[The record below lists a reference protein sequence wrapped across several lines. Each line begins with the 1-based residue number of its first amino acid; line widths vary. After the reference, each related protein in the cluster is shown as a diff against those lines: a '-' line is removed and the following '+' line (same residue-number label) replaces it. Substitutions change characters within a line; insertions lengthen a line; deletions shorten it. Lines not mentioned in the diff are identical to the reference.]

1 MADELGDG
9 GLFEVALGQC
19 ADAHFGRPKPP
30 GGQTFRVFDPDQ
42 GLLLP
47 PSLDDWLPAEH
58 LARFIAELV
67 DEHVDLVRIRAAY
80 TEGRG
85 APPDDPRPMVR
96 ILLYG
101 YITGVRSS
109 RVIERKCVDD
119 VAFRWLA
126 AGSAPDY
133 RAIARFRKRHLSALG
148 HLFVQALALCQ
159 TAGMVRLGRVA
170 LDGTRVQENA
180 AKRKAMSYA
189 RISEK
194 ERVLAEE
201 VSALLADAER
211 IDTAEDATLGKRS
224 RGDESPEQL
233 WRRETRLAKI
243 REAKAAL
250 EAEAGQQVRQRAAPK
265 PKAQRALVGAFLLAL
280 TFAGGYAVAVH
291 KTVTL
296 SVDGSPMTVSTMK
309 SRVIDVVRDNGFAVG
324 DRDDLYP
331 AANQPLHQSDTIV
344 LRRGRPLQVSMDG
357 QQSKPVW
364 TTALTVDEALK
375 QLSMSDAAPAAAS
388 RASRLPLAGMALPVV
403 SAKNV
408 HINDGGVAIDRR
420 LAALNVGLLLAAA
433 DAPLEQGDKV
443 VPPASTPVTAG
454 MQIAVTRI
462 RTQKVTAR
470 MDLPPSTR
478 RIADPAMNMSRHVV
492 EDPGTPGTQDVTFA
506 VSIVNGVETGRR
518 LVAHEI
524 VTPARPSVLRIGAKP
539 GTEVPPV
546 SNGATWDALAACEAG
561 GNWAINTGNGFYGGV
576 QFDQNTWER
585 HGGLRYA
592 PRADLATREEQLAIA
607 EVTRARQGWGAWP
620 VCSVRVRAN

>member
-9 GLFEVALGQC
+9 ALSEVALGQS
-19 ADAHFGRPKPP
+19 ADAHFGRPKSR
-30 GGQTFRVFDPDQ
+30 GGQDVRVCDPDQ

-47 PSLDDWLPAEH
+47 PSLDDWLSAER
-58 LARFIAELV
+58 LARLIAELV
-67 DEHVDLVRIRAAY
+67 DEHLDLNPLRAAY
-80 TEGRG
+80 TAGRA
-85 APPDDPRPMVR
+85 APPYDPRLMVR

-101 YITGVRSS
+101 YITGVCSS
-109 RVIERKCVDD
+109 RVIERKCIDD
-119 VAFRWLA
+119 VPFRWLA
-126 AGSAPDY
+126 AGAAPDY
-133 RAIARFRKRHLSALG
+133 RAIARFRERHLSALG
-148 HLFVQALALCQ
+148 YLFVEALALCR
-159 TAGMVRLGRVA
+159 AVGMVRLGRVA
-170 LDGTRVQENA
+170 LDGTRVRDNA
-180 AKRKAMSYA
+180 STRKMMRYP
-189 RISEK
+189 RMRGT

-201 VSALLADAER
+201 VWALLADAES
-211 IDTAEDATLGKRS
+211 IDEAEDATWGKNS

-233 WRRETRLAKI
+233 RRRETRLAKI
-243 REAKAAL
+243 REGKGAL
-250 EAEAGQQVRQRAAPK
+250 QTEAGYQVPQRAAPR
-265 PKAQRALVGAFLLAL
+265 PKAQRVLVGAFLLAL

-296 SVDGSPMTVSTMK
+296 SVDGSPMSVSTMK

-324 DRDDLYP
+324 DHDDLYP
-331 AANQPLHQSDTIV
+331 AANQPVHQSDTIV
-344 LRRGRPLQVSMDG
+344 LRRGRPLQVSVDG
-357 QQSKPVW
+357 HQSRQVW
-364 TTALTVDEALK
+364 TTALTVDDALK
-375 QLSMSDAAPAAAS
+375 QLSMSDAAPVAAS

-408 HINDGGVAIDRR
+408 HINDGGMASDRR

-433 DAPLEQGDKV
+433 GAPLEQDDKV
-443 VPPASTPVTAG
+443 VPPASTPVTEG

-462 RTQKVTAR
+462 RTEKVTAR
-470 MDLPPSTR
+470 MPLPPSTR

-492 EDPGTPGTQDVTFA
+492 VDPGAPGTQNVTFA
-506 VSIVNGVETGRR
+506 VSVVNGVETGRR
-518 LVAHEI
+518 LVAHDV

-539 GTEVPPV
+539 GTAVPPV